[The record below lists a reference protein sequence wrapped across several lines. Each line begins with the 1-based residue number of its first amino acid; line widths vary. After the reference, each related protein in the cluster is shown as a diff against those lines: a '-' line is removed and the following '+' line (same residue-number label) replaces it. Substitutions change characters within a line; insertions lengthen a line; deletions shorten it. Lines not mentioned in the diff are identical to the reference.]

1 MAHFL
6 VIDESVHPSGVEI
19 LRRAGTVEVIPH
31 TTDEDKI
38 IQKLPS
44 VDGIL
49 VRRGKMTGRIIDAA
63 PRLKV
68 IARHGVGVDSVDI
81 GAVERRGIV
90 LTITGDANTVAVAE
104 FTMAMLLAL
113 ARKICPAS
121 QDLRSG
127 GWSPGN
133 YLGAELQGRQIGVV
147 GFGQI
152 GKLVCKRAEA
162 FGMRVLVADPF
173 VDEETVAAA
182 GGVKLEYD
190 ELVRRSDTLTY
201 HVRLNEQTL
210 GMFGREHLK
219 VVKRGVQIINTA
231 RGGVCDEN
239 AVLEGLQSGVI
250 DAIAFDAFAQE
261 PLPGDHPLRSHPR
274 AILTPHIA
282 GQTGEAMVAMSIA
295 AAQSIVDCIE
305 GRPPKFVYRTGAA

>member
-1 MAHFL
+1 M
-6 VIDESVHPSGVEI
+6 
-19 LRRAGTVEVIPH
+19 
-31 TTDEDKI
+31 
-38 IQKLPS
+38 
-44 VDGIL
+44 
-49 VRRGKMTGRIIDAA
+49 RRGKMTDRIIDAA

-90 LTITGDANTVAVAE
+90 LTITGDANAVAVAE

-113 ARKICPAS
+113 ARQICPAS

-127 GWSPGN
+127 GWNPGN
-133 YLGAELQGRQIGVV
+133 YLGAQLQGRQIGVV

-152 GKLVCKRAEA
+152 GKLVCTRADA

-173 VDEETVAAA
+173 VDDRTIEAA
-182 GGVKLEYD
+182 GGIKLSYD
-190 ELVRRSDTLTY
+190 ELVKRSDVLTY
-201 HVRLNEQTL
+201 HVRLNEQTF

-231 RGGVCDEN
+231 RGGVCDEEV
-239 AVLEGLQSGVI
+239 VLEGLQSGVI
-250 DAIAFDAFAQE
+250 DAIAFDAFTQE
-261 PLPGDHPLRSHPR
+261 PLPTDHPLRSHPR

-282 GQTGEAMVAMSIA
+282 GQTEEAMVAMSVA

-305 GRPPKFVYRTGAA
+305 GRPPKSVYRTTAA